1 MYSIVVPSA
10 CFRHHKCDPFIA
22 LHKIVS
28 WMTTLQPQYH
38 SMIFFLLIP
47 SLFFKGFFL
56 TLATF
61 SLKEKYVLCG
71 YKNVFEFLKALTEDI
86 KKKKKKSSHNFVLS
100 MH

>member
-1 MYSIVVPSA
+1 MDDNFA
-10 CFRHHKCDPFIA
+10 TT
-22 LHKIVS
+22 VS
-28 WMTTLQPQYH
+28 FHDILSFNSFSVY
-38 SMIFFLLIP
+38 
-47 SLFFKGFFL
+47 KGFFL

-86 KKKKKKSSHNFVLS
+86 KKKKKSTHNFVLS